1 MPSKSQIK
9 QGTVEL
15 SKKDQKKYNE
25 WLIDD
30 KDISG
35 ALNDLEKLSLEYDH
49 IKEMASL
56 TLNLTNIF
64 ETFKKF

>member
-15 SKKDQKKYNE
+15 SKKDQKKYDK

-30 KDISG
+30 EDAKSYS
-35 ALNDLEKLSLEYDH
+35 AK
-49 IKEMASL
+49 
-56 TLNLTNIF
+56 
-64 ETFKKF
+64 FKGKA